1 MLASYTTKRN
11 SQMDAAAAEL
21 ESHMF
26 DCSGDG
32 ASCENETN
40 FTDYA
45 KQSNELGHTR
55 MSGTG
60 GGDVQQMLAEHTIIS
75 EAFLSAA
82 TCSWFEK
89 DKALLASLL
98 SSLKSLWAQPQWQAC
113 LKHLCCHGDFRR
125 AMLKIVKLFE
135 KELKNHR
142 VETDILHKP
151 DQISYSTLISLV
163 SLIVPPLLKLIRFV
177 HALWTNEAVFRF
189 PEELIEARKLKN
201 VDQIL
206 RFKGEMLEFLDVS
219 LEELEEN
226 DLAQWLQL
234 MRESGYNL
242 LGLCA
247 TIKGAFSELLDI
259 SSINDAIMENIR
271 SMEFRHVAK
280 LIDLVIIP
288 FIKHCPHNL
297 WEEWMLKLLLPLFD
311 YCGDMLHYSWFTLL
325 NNGRADVPH
334 YFGYLCGSEETVNKM
349 ENYLLLDL
357 TRKVSKLLGAL
368 ASQELNHDVCHAALH
383 SVLDKCTPSTSL
395 VGYILLNGCFESL
408 SMDVF
413 GWWVDG
419 EAAIDSV
426 PFCHAL
432 VQVAVDSNN
441 EKLRRF
447 VKDDMLRA
455 IVHRLCDDLP
465 CAVQKTIRKLSPL
478 MNLTKC
484 RKASKDLFILCQEI
498 YEVYIQCQDLEGE
511 DQDNDSTAHRF
522 EDWFT
527 NQKKDL
533 CVKASSAIPDE
544 FPAALWNWEF
554 EEEFRRYLPTY
565 LDVLHEVDAMDDCL
579 EGNCLDS
586 TKIFENLS
594 LEFRSRHAISSCTDH
609 LVWMI
614 SNLLQRKMPA
624 AYSEQRSDQI
634 SKCICKLITSKPYI
648 KRSDGWNNAMKRLE
662 ENFEINLHTRLS
674 AEDAVDIFYI
684 SILRLWEPQFHPL
697 IREGQKDVLVK
708 IARQFAFAKER
719 ENYEPLE
726 PDSLDFLDHLQLYA
740 SFYIYRKKKES
751 GYFMAR
757 EQVKLH
763 EEFDRFLDSGKLDS
777 DICKLSC
784 LQIAK
789 SQFVQLDK
797 KLVILSLEQR
807 AQLLDTQRQKNA
819 YAECLRNIL
828 TDQKLQDGLQ
838 RLISELEVQGFF
850 DVDNNS
856 IDWEKG
862 CFLPLVDKFEGL
874 VFKGHSFPQY
884 LVIQGIMDYRKM
896 SQQSDSNLKDSF
908 EQAVN
913 WRQDLTRIWM
923 ATRYYEGLYYDVLR
937 KPLKKIFMQNTEASK
952 L

>member
-648 KRSDGWNNAMKRLE
+648 K
-662 ENFEINLHTRLS
+662 
-674 AEDAVDIFYI
+674 
-684 SILRLWEPQFHPL
+684 
-697 IREGQKDVLVK
+697 GQKDVLVK

-719 ENYEPLE
+719 ENYE
-726 PDSLDFLDHLQLYA
+726 
-740 SFYIYRKKKES
+740 
-751 GYFMAR
+751 YFMAR

-784 LQIAK
+784 LQDDFIEKFADKQIAK